1 MKKQNNQKGYRHSSI
16 SQFVKPLVSEVY
28 YFKNFRLSQQ
38 HHGIKGLKK

>member
-1 MKKQNNQKGYRHSSI
+1 MKKHNSPKGYRHSCI
-16 SQFVKPLVSEVY
+16 NQFMKPLVSEIC